1 MNRSKVSKGKSRRI
15 FRKTASK
22 THPLNMANTLVQR
35 GGIHLAIAIAIGL
48 VATVFCGCKF
58 YMKDAS
64 VGELSAE
71 TKGIN

>member
-22 THPLNMANTLVQR
+22 THPLNMANSLVQR
-35 GGIHLAIAIAIGL
+35 GGIHLAIAIGL
-48 VATVFCGCKF
+48 VMAVICGCKF

-71 TKGIN
+71 TKGINR